1 MPGVHSWGNSGISLF
16 WKSFSTGQMAC
27 ILPSHN
33 EAISVDPWYMLG
45 FLSHSA
51 VNNLPCI
58 AGDVGD
64 TVLIL
69 GSRSSPRGENGNPL
83 WYSCLENPMDRGAWW
98 ATVHGVTESNMTE
111 WLLDVDFVIC
121 EQKSQMEDKWRK
133 LKAWKKKGMGL

>member
-27 ILPSHN
+27 ILPFHN

-51 VNNLPCI
+51 VNNLPCN

-69 GSRSSPRGENGNPL
+69 GSRSSPGGENGNPL